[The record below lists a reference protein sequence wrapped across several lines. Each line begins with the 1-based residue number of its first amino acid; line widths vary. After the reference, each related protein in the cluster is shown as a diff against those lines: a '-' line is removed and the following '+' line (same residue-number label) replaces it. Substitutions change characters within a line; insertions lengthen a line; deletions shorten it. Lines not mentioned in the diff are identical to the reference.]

1 MLMCAATRGETG
13 RDGRIRVQNNVSGIR
28 AVGNNRADGSEK
40 RSAPERFGING
51 ISPVKSEILNHDPLA
66 VVDVDA
72 SGWSRE
78 IQRGPIAIKDKIL
91 NVVDLQVGPVIEDVI
106 QRSWLVLGQNKMV
119 DTVWRKPDDIAVSF
133 NAARG

>member
-1 MLMCAATRGETG
+1 MKPITLLGISAVALVLGGCAA
-13 RDGRIRVQNNVSGIR
+13 
-28 AVGNNRADGSEK
+28 
-40 RSAPERFGING
+40 APSKVN
-51 ISPVKSEILNHDPLA
+51 SLKTNAPY

-72 SGWSRE
+72 SGWSGE

-119 DTVWRKPDDIAVSF
+119 DTVWRKPDDIAASF